1 VRGEGRDQL
10 VVTPAS
16 FPAGTTAWFAAP
28 ALSPGADKLI
38 YTRLEANGAIF
49 IWISSVSG
57 GPPVRLTNDSNAS
70 ERGGSWSPD
79 GKTVTY
85 LLGLTSDLRARAK
98 IILH

>member
-1 VRGEGRDQL
+1 
-10 VVTPAS
+10 
-16 FPAGTTAWFAAP
+16 
-28 ALSPGADKLI
+28 
-38 YTRLEANGAIF
+38 
-49 IWISSVSG
+49 
-57 GPPVRLTNDSNAS
+57 LTNDSNAS